1 MQYNLEILNKYID
14 KGLIIKQVHPTLPL
28 SIYNYSRECQFNGNW
43 DRYTLACRGLVL
55 DNEGNVIAKPFPK
68 FFNWEEIK
76 DDKYAHCEGCRRVGM
91 INCAHPEEC
100 GGWEMRSVIPNESFE
115 VYEKMDGSLGII
127 FYYEEE
133 LSDEKRYNIWFNNNY
148 QTGMERFFDP
158 NNLPDFDDPYYE
170 PTPRIKGE
178 WHMATRGSFQSEQAI
193 KGMEILNKYN
203 RVQLMENYTYLVE
216 IIYPENRI
224 VVDYGKEE
232 RLVLLG
238 IVRTDSGEELD
249 YSTMCNESDVTGIPL
264 VMKYKT
270 WGEDWETL
278 KKEISKDNEGYVI
291 RFSGG
296 MRMKIKGDEY
306 VRLHKIL
313 TNFSTK
319 DIWELLRNNE
329 PLEPF
334 LERVPDE
341 FDKWVKA
348 IIMNL
353 RYSFHHIDER
363 AGKLHDGFRYGKF
376 NDRDPEP
383 TKKEFAEYV
392 KQFPKELA
400 AVMFKMWDKQPYDHI
415 IWSMIKPKYEKPF
428 KKDTDL

>member
-1 MQYNLEILNKYID
+1 MKYDLTILSKYID
-14 KGLIIKQVHPTLPL
+14 EGLIIKQVHPTLQL
-28 SIYNYSRECQFNGNW
+28 SIYNYSRECQYDGKW
-43 DRYTLACRGLVL
+43 DDITLNCRGLVL
-55 DNEGNVIAKPFPK
+55 DNKGNVIAKPFPK
-68 FFNWEEIK
+68 FFNYEELK
-76 DDKYAHCEGCRRVGM
+76 QGD
-91 INCAHPEEC
+91 
-100 GGWEMRSVIPNESFE
+100 IPNENFE
-115 VYEKMDGSLGII
+115 VYEKMDGSLGIL

-133 LSDEKRYNIWFNNNY
+133 LSDERRYNIWFNNNY

-170 PTPRIKGE
+170 PTPTIKGE
-178 WHMATRGSFQSEQAI
+178 WHMATRGSFTSEQAI
-193 KGMEILNKYN
+193 KAKQILDTKYN
-203 RVQLMENYTYLVE
+203 VSSLRKTRTYLFE

-224 VVDYGKEE
+224 VVDYGNDEK
-232 RLVLLG
+232 LVLLAV
-238 IVRTDSGEELD
+238 IDTESGEEIPNSALYFMVED
-249 YSTMCNESDVTGIPL
+249 GWDVVTT
-264 VMKYKT
+264 YKT

-278 KKEISKDNEGYVI
+278 KREISKDNEGYVI

-296 MRMKIKGDEY
+296 MRMKIKGTEY

-319 DIWELLRNNE
+319 DIWELLKNNE
-329 PLEPF
+329 PMEPF

-341 FDKWVKA
+341 FDDWVKRTV
-348 IIMNL
+348 MNL

-363 AGKLHDGFRYGKF
+363 AGKLHDGFRYGKY

-400 AVMFKMWDKQPYDHI
+400 AVMFKMWDKQPYDNI

-428 KKDTDL
+428 KNNNDI

>member
-1 MQYNLEILNKYID
+1 
-14 KGLIIKQVHPTLPL
+14 
-28 SIYNYSRECQFNGNW
+28 
-43 DRYTLACRGLVL
+43 
-55 DNEGNVIAKPFPK
+55 
-68 FFNWEEIK
+68 
-76 DDKYAHCEGCRRVGM
+76 
-91 INCAHPEEC
+91 
-100 GGWEMRSVIPNESFE
+100 
-115 VYEKMDGSLGII
+115 
-127 FYYEEE
+127 
-133 LSDEKRYNIWFNNNY
+133 
-148 QTGMERFFDP
+148 MERFFDP

-193 KGMEILNKYN
+193 KAKQILDTKYN
-203 RVQLMENYTYLVE
+203 VSSLRKTRTYLFE

-224 VVDYGKEE
+224 VVDYGNDEK
-232 RLVLLG
+232 LVLLAV
-238 IVRTDSGEELD
+238 IDTESGEEIPNSALYFMVED
-249 YSTMCNESDVTGIPL
+249 GWDVVTT
-264 VMKYKT
+264 YKT

-278 KKEISKDNEGYVI
+278 KREISKDNEGYVI

-296 MRMKIKGDEY
+296 MRMKIKGTEY

-363 AGKLHDGFRYGKF
+363 AGKMHDYFRYGKY
-376 NDRDPEP
+376 NDIDPEP

-400 AVMFKMWDKQPYDHI
+400 AVMFKMWDKQPYDNI

-428 KKDTDL
+428 KNNNDL

>member
-1 MQYNLEILNKYID
+1 MKYDLEVLSDYINR
-14 KGLIIKQVHPTLPL
+14 GLVIKQNHPTLPL
-28 SIYNYSRECQFNGNW
+28 SIYNYSRECQYNKEW
-43 DRYTLACRGLVL
+43 DDITLNCRGLVL

-68 FFNWEEIK
+68 FFNYEEHTA
-76 DDKYAHCEGCRRVGM
+76 DE
-91 INCAHPEEC
+91 
-100 GGWEMRSVIPNESFE
+100 IPNENFE
-115 VYEKMDGSLGII
+115 VYEKMDGSLGIF

-133 LSDEKRYNIWFNNNY
+133 LSDERRYNIWFNNNY
-148 QTGMERFFDP
+148 ETGMERFFDP
-158 NNLPDFDDPYYE
+158 NNLPNFDDPYYE
-170 PTPRIKGE
+170 PTPKIKGE
-178 WHMATRGSFQSEQAI
+178 WHMATRGSFTSEQAI
-193 KGMEILNKYN
+193 KGMEIANRYN
-203 RVQLMENYTYLVE
+203 YDKICVPGYTYLFE

-238 IVRTDSGEELD
+238 VMNRRGEEFPYEEVVD
-249 YSTMCNESDVTGIPL
+249 EGWDI

-306 VRLHKIL
+306 VRLHRIL

-329 PLEPF
+329 QLEPF

-341 FDKWVKA
+341 FDAWVKGVVRD
-348 IIMNL
+348 L
-353 RYSFHHIDER
+353 KYSFFQIDER
-363 AGKLHDGFRYGKF
+363 AGKMHDYFRYGKY
-376 NDRDPEP
+376 NDSEVEP
-383 TKKEFAEYV
+383 TKKEFAEYI
-392 KQFPKELA
+392 KQFPTELA
-400 AVMFKMWDKQPYDHI
+400 SVMFKMWDKRPYDYI
-415 IWSMIKPKYEKPF
+415 IWNMIKPKYEKPF
-428 KKDTDL
+428 KKDEK

>member
-1 MQYNLEILNKYID
+1 MKYDLNILNKYID
-14 KGLIIKQVHPTLPL
+14 EGLVIKQVHPTLPL
-28 SIYNYSRECQFNGNW
+28 SIYNYSRECQYDGKW
-43 DRYTLACRGLVL
+43 DDITLNCRGLVL
-55 DNEGNVIAKPFPK
+55 DDKGNVIAKPFPK
-68 FFNWEEIK
+68 FFNYEEIK
-76 DDKYAHCEGCRRVGM
+76 
-91 INCAHPEEC
+91 PED
-100 GGWEMRSVIPNESFE
+100 IPNENFE
-115 VYEKMDGSLGII
+115 VYEKMDGSLGIL
-127 FYYEEE
+127 FYYERE
-133 LSDEKRYNIWFNNNY
+133 LSYEERYKKWYINNFESGFEYNELVIPNFDE
-148 QTGMERFFDP
+148 
-158 NNLPDFDDPYYE
+158 PYYE
-170 PTPRIKGE
+170 PTPTTKGE
-178 WHMATRGSFQSEQAI
+178 WHIATRGSFQSDQAI
-193 KGMEILNKYN
+193 KAKQILDTKYN
-203 RVQLMENYTYLVE
+203 VSSLRKTRTYLFE

-224 VVDYGKEE
+224 VVDYGNDEK
-232 RLVLLG
+232 LVLLAV
-238 IVRTDSGEELD
+238 IDTESGEEIPNSALYFMVED
-249 YSTMCNESDVTGIPL
+249 GWDVVTT
-264 VMKYKT
+264 YKT
-270 WGEDWETL
+270 WGEDWDTL
-278 KKEISKDNEGYVI
+278 KREISKDNEGYVI
-291 RFSGG
+291 RFTGG
-296 MRMKIKGDEY
+296 MRMKIKGVEY

-319 DIWELLRNNE
+319 DIWELLKNNE

-400 AVMFKMWDKQPYDHI
+400 AVMFKMWDKQPYDNI

-428 KKDTDL
+428 KNNNDI

>member
-1 MQYNLEILNKYID
+1 MKYNLELLQKHYID

-28 SIYNYSRECQFNGNW
+28 SIYNYSRECQFNKNW

-133 LSDEKRYNIWFNNNY
+133 LSDERRYNIWFNNNY

-158 NNLPDFDDPYYE
+158 NNLPNFDDPYYE
-170 PTPRIKGE
+170 PTPTTKGE
-178 WHMATRGSFQSEQAI
+178 WHIATRGSFTSEQAI
-193 KGMEILNKYN
+193 KGKEILDKLNKTA
-203 RVQLMENYTYLVE
+203 LIPGYTYLAE

-224 VVDYGKEE
+224 VVDYGDEEKLVVLGAYNNETGKEVKVDE
-232 RLVLLG
+232 
-238 IVRTDSGEELD
+238 
-249 YSTMCNESDVTGIPL
+249 MANEGWEV

-278 KKEISKDNEGYVI
+278 KQEISKDNEGYVI
-291 RFSGG
+291 RFYGG
-296 MRMKIKGDEY
+296 MRMKIKGTEY

-319 DIWELLRNNE
+319 DIWELLKNGE

-341 FDKWVKA
+341 FDDWVKKTVQD
-348 IIMNL
+348 L
-353 RYSFHHIDER
+353 RYACYHIRET
-363 AGKLHDGFRYGKF
+363 AGKLHDRFRYGLY
-376 NDRDPEP
+376 NDVDPEP
-383 TKKEFAEYV
+383 TKREFADYV
-392 KQFPKELA
+392 MKQPEHLRPI
-400 AVMFKMWDKQPYDHI
+400 MFAMWDNNNERVDDI
-415 IWSMIKPKYEKPF
+415 IWKLVKPKYEKPF
-428 KKDTDL
+428 KKDNDL

>member
-1 MQYNLEILNKYID
+1 MINKLNKLYNEGLILKQTHPNLPLTIWNYDRMVQYNNMWDYDE
-14 KGLIIKQVHPTLPL
+14 LIPQ
-28 SIYNYSRECQFNGNW
+28 
-43 DRYTLACRGLVL
+43 CRGLIT

-68 FFNWEEIK
+68 FHNYEEHVVENSK
-76 DDKYAHCEGCRRVGM
+76 LQ
-91 INCAHPEEC
+91 P
-100 GGWEMRSVIPNESFE
+100 IPNESFV
-115 VYEKMDGSLGII
+115 VYEKLDGSLGII
-127 FYYEEE
+127 FHYE
-133 LSDEKRYNIWFNNNY
+133 
-148 QTGMERFFDP
+148 
-158 NNLPDFDDPYYE
+158 
-170 PTPRIKGE
+170 GE
-178 WHMATRGSFQSEQAI
+178 WHVVTRGSFTSEQAI
-193 KGMEILNKYN
+193 KGKEMLDKLN
-203 RVQLMENYTYLVE
+203 LSESLIPGHTYLAE
-216 IIYPENRI
+216 IIYPNNRI
-224 VVDYGKEE
+224 VVDYGDKE

-238 IVRTDSGEELD
+238 CYNNETCEEV
-249 YSTMCNESDVTGIPL
+249 SIIGMENKGWDV

-278 KKEISKDNEGYVI
+278 KREISKDNEGYVI

-296 MRMKIKGDEY
+296 MRMKIKGTEY

-376 NDRDPEP
+376 NDKEVEP

-415 IWSMIKPKYEKPF
+415 IWTMVKPKYEKPF
-428 KKDTDL
+428 KNNNDL

>member
-1 MQYNLEILNKYID
+1 MKYDLTILADYIS
-14 KGLIIKQVHPTLPL
+14 KGLVVAQKHPTLPL
-28 SIYNYSRECQFNGNW
+28 AIFNYSRECQYNGMW
-43 DRYTLACRGLVL
+43 DDITLNCRGLVL
-55 DNEGNVIAKPFPK
+55 DTKGNVIAKPFPK
-68 FFNWEEIK
+68 FFNYEELK
-76 DDKYAHCEGCRRVGM
+76 
-91 INCAHPEEC
+91 PED
-100 GGWEMRSVIPNESFE
+100 IPNENFE
-115 VYEKMDGSLGII
+115 VYEKMDGSLGIL

-133 LSDEKRYNIWFNNNY
+133 LSDERRYNIWFNNNY

-306 VRLHKIL
+306 VRLHRIL

-329 PLEPF
+329 QLEPF
-334 LERVPDE
+334 LDRVPDE
-341 FDKWVKA
+341 FDAWVKEVVRDL
-348 IIMNL
+348 IVRYENIEKDYYEIYTNL
-353 RYSFHHIDER
+353 K
-363 AGKLHDGFRYGKF
+363 AQNL
-376 NDRDPEP
+376 DRR
-383 TKKEFAEYV
+383 EFA
-392 KQFPKELA
+392 
-400 AVMFKMWDKQPYDHI
+400 DKATHYRHSNILFSMLDGKSYKDS
-415 IWSMIKPKYEKPF
+415 IWKLLKPKYEKPF
-428 KKDTDL
+428 KKDEK

>member
-1 MQYNLEILNKYID
+1 MKYDLTILADYIS
-14 KGLIIKQVHPTLPL
+14 KGLVIKQNHPTLPL
-28 SIYNYSRECQFNGNW
+28 AIYNYSRECQYNGMW
-43 DRYTLACRGLVL
+43 DDITLNCRGLVL
-55 DNEGNVIAKPFPK
+55 DTEGNVVAKPFPK
-68 FFNWEEIK
+68 FFNYEEHK
-76 DDKYAHCEGCRRVGM
+76 
-91 INCAHPEEC
+91 PED
-100 GGWEMRSVIPNESFE
+100 IPNEYFE
-115 VYEKMDGSLGII
+115 VYEKMDGSLGIF

-133 LSDEKRYNIWFNNNY
+133 LSDERRYNIWFNNNY
-148 QTGMERFFDP
+148 ETGMERFFDP
-158 NNLPDFDDPYYE
+158 NNLPNFDDPYYE
-170 PTPRIKGE
+170 PTPKIKGE
-178 WHMATRGSFQSEQAI
+178 WHMATRGSFTSEQAI
-193 KGMEILNKYN
+193 KGMEIANRYNYNKIC
-203 RVQLMENYTYLVE
+203 VPGFTYLFE

-238 IVRTDSGEELD
+238 VMNKRGEEFPYKEMVD
-249 YSTMCNESDVTGIPL
+249 EGWDI

-306 VRLHKIL
+306 VRLHRIL

-329 PLEPF
+329 QLEPF

-341 FDKWVKA
+341 FDAWVKEVVRD
-348 IIMNL
+348 L
-353 RYSFHHIDER
+353 KYSFFNISDMV
-363 AGKLHDGFRYGKF
+363 GKMYDYFRYGKY
-376 NDRDPEP
+376 NDIEVEP

-392 KQFPKELA
+392 MKQAEHLRPVLFA
-400 AVMFKMWDKQPYDHI
+400 MWDNNNERVNDI
-415 IWSMIKPKYEKPF
+415 IWKLLKPKYEKPF
-428 KKDTDL
+428 KKDENN

>member
-1 MQYNLEILNKYID
+1 MKYDLTLIGD
-14 KGLIIKQVHPTLPL
+14 YISKGLVIKQNHPTLPL
-28 SIYNYSRECQFNGNW
+28 AIYNYSRECQYNGMW
-43 DRYTLACRGLVL
+43 DDITLNCRGLVL
-55 DNEGNVIAKPFPK
+55 DNEGNVVAKPFPK
-68 FFNWEEIK
+68 FFNYEEHK
-76 DDKYAHCEGCRRVGM
+76 
-91 INCAHPEEC
+91 PED
-100 GGWEMRSVIPNESFE
+100 IPNENFE
-115 VYEKMDGSLGII
+115 VYEKMDGSLGIL

-133 LSDEKRYNIWFNNNY
+133 LSDERRYNIWFNNNY

-178 WHMATRGSFQSEQAI
+178 WHIATRGSFTSEQAI

-249 YSTMCNESDVTGIPL
+249 YITMSNESDVTDIPL

-306 VRLHKIL
+306 VRLHRIL

-329 PLEPF
+329 QLEPF

-341 FDKWVKA
+341 FDAWVKEVVRD
-348 IIMNL
+348 L
-353 RYSFHHIDER
+353 KYSFFNISDMV
-363 AGKLHDGFRYGKF
+363 GKIYDYFRYGKY
-376 NDRDPEP
+376 NDKEVEP

-392 KQFPKELA
+392 MKQAEHLRPVLFA
-400 AVMFKMWDKQPYDHI
+400 MWDNNNERVNDI
-415 IWSMIKPKYEKPF
+415 IWKLVKPKYEKPF
-428 KKDTDL
+428 KKDENN